1 MDFSVEVHSKLFCF
15 WIRPAAKPEGG
26 RMTTNRQFSLALEA
40 LAELKLEQPSTP
52 LPQPMPAAPN
62 LGRVLAEIGP
72 LPREA
77 LFLGIASDGLPVLL
91 NLHDPLPGPML
102 VIGDAGAGKTAFLQS
117 IARSVTQTHS
127 HEDVQFGIITDHV
140 DAWEGMEKSSQLV
153 GIFNTNHT
161 STKDF
166 ILSLASWAHSNKTSR
181 QSVLLLI
188 DDLESVAK
196 LETDALQNLRW
207 LLLRG
212 PSRRVWPIITMNAER
227 YGQVISWIEIF
238 RTRVFGRIAN
248 SSIAEALGGNKTAAL
263 DQLEAGIQFSLREN
277 DTWLRFWLP
286 SF

>member
-62 LGRVLAEIGP
+62 LGRVLAEVGP

-91 NLHDPLPGPML
+91 NMDDPHPGPML
-102 VIGDAGAGKTAFLQS
+102 IIGEAGSGKTAFLQS
-117 IARSVTQTHS
+117 IARSIPQTH
-127 HEDVQFGIITDHV
+127 HESEVQFGVITNRVSEWD
-140 DAWEGMEKSSQLV
+140 GIEKTSHQVGVFDVAQKNAQDLV
-153 GIFNTNHT
+153 F
-161 STKDF
+161 
-166 ILSLASWAHSNKTSR
+166 SLATWAHSNKNTQ

-188 DDLESVAK
+188 DDLEAIAK
-196 LETDALQNLRW
+196 MEFDALQNLCW

-212 PSRRVWPIITMNAER
+212 PSRRDWPLITMNAER
-227 YGQVISWIEIF
+227 YGQVLAWIEIF
-238 RTRVFGRIAN
+238 RTRVFGRIQN
-248 SSIAEALGGNKTAAL
+248 GRVAEALG
-263 DQLEAGIQFSLREN
+263 S
-277 DTWLRFWLP
+277 
-286 SF
+286 

>member
-1 MDFSVEVHSKLFCF
+1 
-15 WIRPAAKPEGG
+15 
-26 RMTTNRQFSLALEA
+26 MTTNRQFSLALEA
-40 LAELKLEQPSTP
+40 LSELKLGQPLTP
-52 LPQPMPAAPN
+52 LPQPIPAAPN
-62 LGRVLAEIGP
+62 LGGVLAEIGQ
-72 LPREA
+72 LPHEA

-117 IARSVTQTHS
+117 IARSVTQTHG
-127 HEDVQFGIITDHV
+127 HEDVQFGVITDHV
-140 DAWEGMEKSSQLV
+140 DAWDGLENSSHV
-153 GIFNTNHT
+153 AGIFNTNHA

-166 ILSLASWAHSNKTSR
+166 ILSLTSWAHSKKTSR

-196 LETDALQNLRW
+196 MDKDSVQNLRW

-238 RTRVFGRIAN
+238 RTRVFSRIAN
-248 SSIAEALGGNKTAAL
+248 SSIAEALGGDKTAAL

-277 DTWLRFWLP
+277 DSWLRFWLP